1 MSCNSNDGDK
11 KSSDQTNVHTDKTTT
26 DKCSFISTVRNNLKA
41 GKENDMYMVLFF
53 AYIYLFSVPY
63 PINFFFILATS
74 VDNNF
79 YICLIEAS
87 LVDGVIISLP
97 SCMHPNVAVLY
108 DVGFFRSFPMLMM
121 ERMEAPLSTLLSDVG
136 DQVTLR
142 ERLM

>member
-1 MSCNSNDGDK
+1 MSCNAMMTLRSCLTK
-11 KSSDQTNVHTDKTTT
+11 EMFILTEQLLTNVTLSPQLKIILRQQRLWTTT
-26 DKCSFISTVRNNLKA
+26 R
-41 GKENDMYMVLFF
+41 
-53 AYIYLFSVPY
+53 
-63 PINFFFILATS
+63 
-74 VDNNF
+74 

-87 LVDGVIISLP
+87 LLDDVIVSLP
-97 SCMHPNVAVLY
+97 YCMHPNVAALY

>member
-1 MSCNSNDGDK
+1 MRVHGKEKRFSYKEGEMSCNSNDGDK

-41 GKENDMYMVLFF
+41 
-53 AYIYLFSVPY
+53 
-63 PINFFFILATS
+63 ATS